1 MLCPFCEDDTAE
13 VVVSYDGTKFCH
25 CHSCGEEFIPS
36 WMMDYNVEILRKKK
50 QGQIKTPAS

>member
-25 CHSCGEEFIPS
+25 CNNCGEEFIPS
-36 WMMDYNVEILRKKK
+36 WLMDYNVEILRKKK
-50 QGQIKTPAS
+50 QETLTH